1 MDKAADKVKSKE
13 HKEDSLTGQV
23 DAMIDLLY
31 FTYGSLVLSGIDP
44 YEIFNAVHQANM
56 GKIFPDGRP
65 HFDPVT
71 HKVLKPE
78 DWEEKFAPEG
88 KIKKELERQ
97 KRVAAKKHKTK

>member
-1 MDKAADKVKSKE
+1 
-13 HKEDSLTGQV
+13 
-23 DAMIDLLY
+23 MIDLLY

-44 YEIFNAVHQANM
+44 YEIFNAVHRANM

-65 HFDPVT
+65 HFDPIT

-97 KRVAAKKHKTK
+97 KRVAAKKHENK